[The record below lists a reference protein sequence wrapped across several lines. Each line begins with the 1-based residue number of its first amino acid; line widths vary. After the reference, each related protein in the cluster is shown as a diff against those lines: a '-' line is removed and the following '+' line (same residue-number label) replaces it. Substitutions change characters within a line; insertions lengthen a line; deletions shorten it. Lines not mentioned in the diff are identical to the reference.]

1 MGHSIAGEELSS
13 IGSRHPEKVAGLIY
27 LDAGY
32 AYAYYDRSRGDLLI
46 DSLAL
51 QKNLEQLVP
60 GKGPQNQTQLIKE
73 LLEAL
78 PQLQKDLQEK
88 QKEPQAAPAPS
99 QAAPAFPAP
108 AQAIMAGQQKYTDIR
123 VPVLAIYAVPHD
135 RGASAQNDPAAR
147 AAAEAADVARTEGQ
161 AKAFE
166 KGVPAARVVR
176 IAHATH
182 FVFVSNEADV
192 LRKMYAFLGSLP

>member
-1 MGHSIAGEELSS
+1 MTARGEICSS
-13 IGSRHPEKVAGLIY
+13 IRSHCRRTWSSWCPERDRRTKRSSSRSCSKRY
-27 LDAGY
+27 
-32 AYAYYDRSRGDLLI
+32 RNFR
-46 DSLAL
+46 
-51 QKNLEQLVP
+51 KTC
-60 GKGPQNQTQLIKE
+60 K
-73 LLEAL
+73 
-78 PQLQKDLQEK
+78 
-88 QKEPQAAPAPS
+88 S

-147 AAAEAADVARTEGQ
+147 AAAEAADAARTEAQ

-166 KGVPAARVVR
+166 KGVPSARVVR
-176 IAHATH
+176 IAHANH

-192 LRKMYAFLGSLP
+192 LREMNAF